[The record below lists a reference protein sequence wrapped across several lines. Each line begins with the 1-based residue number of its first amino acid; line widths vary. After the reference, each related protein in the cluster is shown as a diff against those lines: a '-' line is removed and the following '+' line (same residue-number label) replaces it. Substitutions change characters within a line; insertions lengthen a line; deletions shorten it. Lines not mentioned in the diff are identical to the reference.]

1 MKKRIALYGGIPVL
15 ALAFLAGGLL
25 AGGEIGQ
32 WPNASGDTTPVYSFD
47 SISYSVVHD
56 GLQDATILVATAD
69 AASTEV
75 RVRGS
80 DCCIPGDLWR
90 SGVAGRRNAIGVGG
104 DFRIDATSNN
114 CAADPETSIT
124 VCDPDVFGPDAV
136 ITPPAGAGNIQSLVM
151 TMWGNDA
158 PGGLPAGGTV
168 VVETDGS
175 FVGSIGP
182 IVN

>member
-1 MKKRIALYGGIPVL
+1 MRKKVILCGALSVL
-15 ALAFLAGGLL
+15 GLGLLAGGLL
-25 AGGEIGQ
+25 AGGDIGQ

-56 GLQDATILVATAD
+56 GLQDATMFIAVTD
-69 AASTEV
+69 ASSTEV
-75 RVRGS
+75 RVRCS
-80 DCCIPGDLWR
+80 DCCIAGDLWR
-90 SGVAGRRNAIGVGG
+90 TGVAGRRNSVGVGD
-104 DFRIDATSNN
+104 DFRVDATSNN
-114 CAADPETSIT
+114 CAADPESTIT

-136 ITPPAGAGNIQSLVM
+136 ITPPAAAANIQSLVM

-175 FVGSIGP
+175 FFSSIGP